1 MVISKLDLLVVA
13 VVAAG
18 FLWVEHGHRVRLEAP
33 PPAAAASGPPAAG
46 CPANESVPFSADC
59 MAFIQGRARQ
69 AESAVTTVR
78 EVEALEPACGF
89 KDDNVPYSDSCL
101 RSRVPLRR

>member
-1 MVISKLDLLVVA
+1 MVISKLNLLVVA
-13 VVAAG
+13 AFAAG
-18 FLWVEHGHRVRLEAP
+18 ILWIEHGHRIKLEVP
-33 PPAAAASGPPAAG
+33 PPTAASGPSAAG
-46 CPANESVPFSADC
+46 CPVNESVPFSADC

-69 AESAVTTVR
+69 PESAVTIMR
-78 EVEALEPACGF
+78 EVDVLELACGF